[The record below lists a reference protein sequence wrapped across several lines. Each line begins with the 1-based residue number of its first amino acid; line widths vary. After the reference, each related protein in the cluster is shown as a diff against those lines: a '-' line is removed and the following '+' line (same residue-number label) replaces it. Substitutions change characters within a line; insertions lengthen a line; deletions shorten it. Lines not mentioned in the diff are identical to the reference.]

1 MSRMKNWTK
10 LTNEELWV
18 QWRAMFNN
26 DEEAIVTA
34 IWISNRLV
42 KDKEKST
49 RKKFYSLKDEWIAQ
63 HQGRL
68 IIGKVVRDESRTC
81 WTCNGTGQFPGGEC
95 FYCHGFGTDEN
106 PCDGCGNTGEL
117 PPGPCH
123 KCNGT
128 GKYRISILYEHLF
141 DIDGTHYSFHSYTK
155 PEHLCEEL
163 GADCETYGGRF
174 TQEELD
180 DMALPM
186 SGLLQILAHVAMSKW
201 EMRFDKYSG
210 RYESRAGPSFW

>member
-81 WTCNGTGQFPGGEC
+81 WRQHWRT
-95 FYCHGFGTDEN
+95 
-106 PCDGCGNTGEL
+106 
-117 PPGPCH
+117 PPRSVSQVQWNRQIP
-123 KCNGT
+123 
-128 GKYRISILYEHLF
+128 Y
-141 DIDGTHYSFHSYTK
+141 
-155 PEHLCEEL
+155 
-163 GADCETYGGRF
+163 
-174 TQEELD
+174 LD
-180 DMALPM
+180 PL
-186 SGLLQILAHVAMSKW
+186 
-201 EMRFDKYSG
+201 
-210 RYESRAGPSFW
+210 